1 MTRTILDWLVENYPT
16 AKRQTLKRMVQANR
30 VAVNERPVKTLK
42 QEICDGDKIAVDAR
56 PAPELATQPAQL
68 RIIFQ
73 DADLLVVDKPIGLL
87 TSTVPNEP
95 RPTLW
100 AMAKVFFESHEP
112 EARIGLIHRLD
123 RDASGLLI
131 FSKTDLAYQSL
142 KTQFFHHTVRR
153 EYTVIVH
160 GVPLPASGR
169 IETHL
174 VERADGTVHSTRQI
188 GKGQIAVT
196 EYAVVK
202 SGKKHSVVSVILQT
216 GRKHQIRV
224 QLSERGW
231 PIVGDTMYGR
241 EDGAKR
247 LMLAAT
253 RLTIRHPRD
262 EKEMPFTA
270 PMPREFKELEA
281 SMLK

>member
-1 MTRTILDWLVENYPT
+1 MARTILDWLVEKYPT
-16 AKRQTLKRMVQANR
+16 AKRQTLKRMVEASR
-30 VAVNERPVKTLK
+30 VIINGLPAKTLK
-42 QEICDGDKIAVDAR
+42 QPISDGDQIAVDAR
-56 PAPELATQPAQL
+56 PAPGPIKQPRQL
-68 RIIFQ
+68 RIIYQ
-73 DADLLVVDKPIGLL
+73 DADLLVIDKPVGLL

-100 AMAKVFFESHEP
+100 AMAKEFFQSHDP
-112 EARIGLIHRLD
+112 QARIGLIHRLD

-131 FSKTDLAYQSL
+131 FSKNDLAYQSL

-160 GVPLPASGR
+160 GSPNPASGR
-169 IETHL
+169 IETNL

-202 SGKKHSVVSVILQT
+202 SVKKRSILSVILQT

-224 QLSERGW
+224 HLSERGW
-231 PIVGDTMYGR
+231 PIVGDKVYGR

-253 RLTIRHPRD
+253 KLTIRHPRD
-262 EKEMPFTA
+262 EKEMTFTA
-270 PMPREFKELEA
+270 PTPREFAESDA
-281 SMLK
+281 SML